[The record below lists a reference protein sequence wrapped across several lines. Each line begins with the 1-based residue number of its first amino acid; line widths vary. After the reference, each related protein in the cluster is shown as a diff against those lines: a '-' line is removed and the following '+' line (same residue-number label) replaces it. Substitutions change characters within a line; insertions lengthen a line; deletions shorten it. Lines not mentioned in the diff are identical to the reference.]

1 MKTFVLLAVLTAAM
15 LLAGVAIW
23 TNRQNVLV
31 FPNANS
37 RETYFTLHNLLPA
50 QGMTKGRGAKVGIL
64 DHYFALNDHPDLYA
78 GGMNFLGDSRTDE
91 LTKLASHGY
100 WMALVLHE
108 VAPEA
113 SIYALNAAS
122 TDEKEM
128 VDAIVRAIDWAIA
141 NHLDAL
147 TYSQRKVAQPE
158 NRKRLDAAVSRAHA
172 ANIVTTFIHYP
183 HPGNIFPGPLGSE
196 GDPEREPDI
205 NILHFDY
212 TVVFVKDYQQFQKEP
227 DPRKHTP
234 PFLSVSSTSPVTAG
248 IVAMMRSVNPAL
260 TPEQCK
266 GILVETSHAME
277 YHGRQVPH
285 VVDAAA
291 AIQRARAVAQ

>member
-1 MKTFVLLAVLTAAM
+1 MKTFAAVTGLTAAILLLAVA
-15 LLAGVAIW
+15 VW
-23 TNRQNVLV
+23 TRRPNTLV

-37 RETYFTLHNLLPA
+37 RETYFTVHNILPA
-50 QGMTKGRGAKVGIL
+50 QGMTKGKGAKVGIL
-64 DHYFALNDHPDLYA
+64 DHYFALEEHSDLYA
-78 GGMNFLGDSRTDE
+78 GGMNFLGDGRNDE
-91 LTKLASHGY
+91 LTKISSHGY

-108 VAPEA
+108 IAPEA
-113 SIYALNAAS
+113 RIYALNTAS
-122 TDEKEM
+122 TDEGQM
-128 VDAIVRAIDWAIA
+128 VDAITRAIDWAIA

-147 TYSQRKVAQPE
+147 TYSQAKVKKPE

-183 HPGNIFPGPLGSE
+183 HPGNIFPGPLGNE
-196 GDPEREPDI
+196 NDPEREPDI
-205 NILHFDY
+205 SILHFDY
-212 TVVFVKDYQQFQKEP
+212 TVVSVKDYQEFQEDP

-266 GILVETSHAME
+266 RILIATSHAME
-277 YHGRQVPH
+277 YHGRQVGH

-291 AIQRARAVAQ
+291 AVERARAATQ